1 MNFKL
6 FRAYPLLIVLLFFTS
21 CEGFFYKTI
30 EVEIDEFPPGYA
42 VTCLWTNESKV
53 QQGYI
58 SKTVGILKP
67 VIPLS
72 DKVDFFLTSNLNRN
86 WNVQTQDGIDYN
98 GSPISAGEILSI
110 RVKINGTTD
119 LESTQ
124 TMPDSIKII
133 EASLKQANTSIG
145 SDFDK
150 PDIVKIKIKDNPN
163 EKNYYGFNV
172 LYIVEENGSIDTLM
186 NSIGSSDPAFDIDFS
201 SFALFKD
208 ELFNGKEYTLSLE
221 VFPSRW
227 GSTQNVVGLIIE
239 AHHFSRDA
247 YLYLSSLARSYYSDG
262 NPFAEPIIVHQN
274 IKNGYG
280 IFGLANVN
288 KYYQKI

>member
-1 MNFKL
+1 MKSSAGIHFKNGRY
-6 FRAYPLLIVLLFFTS
+6 F
-21 CEGFFYKTI
+21 
-30 EVEIDEFPPGYA
+30 
-42 VTCLWTNESKV
+42 
-53 QQGYI
+53 
-58 SKTVGILKP
+58 KP